1 MPTITL
7 TQGLLHHAAG
17 EGQRIAAS
25 DGRQLVPRSELMQLV
40 AGAAADL
47 AGTAQTIGIAGDNS
61 VEWMVAFIAATALG
75 KTVVP
80 IPTFFSREQFA
91 HIAADAGIGLILEA
105 PGLPDTHRGLGPPAR
120 PILLRRRDFGSSI
133 PDETGGLII
142 YTSGSTGRPKGV
154 RLCSGQALWSAQAL
168 AKASRASAEDRY
180 LSILPLS
187 LLLELICGIII
198 PVLVGGTVHY
208 DAVCARAL
216 EGGSSADIAG
226 LIRAERPT
234 TTVMVPQLLALYVAQ
249 LVATG
254 SRPPATLRFVAVG
267 GAPVP
272 SMLSSAAMRLGVPL
286 FEGYGLSE
294 CCSVVAVNRPGA
306 TRTGSV
312 GQPLEGLRVQIEDG
326 EIVVEGPSLMDG
338 YLHEESLPPFRWRTG
353 DLGSLDKDG
362 FLTVH
367 GRRDNLIITASGR
380 NINPEWVETALLDEP
395 NIAACVVGPTG
406 EPMELSV
413 LLIPSEAAAGWATN
427 ASRTELLGVVERA
440 CHGLP
445 SYARPKSAFVIS
457 RPEAMKAGLFTP
469 NGRIRRRVGLEVL
482 SEQATILHQHS

>member
-1 MPTITL
+1 
-7 TQGLLHHAAG
+7 
-17 EGQRIAAS
+17 
-25 DGRQLVPRSELMQLV
+25 
-40 AGAAADL
+40 
-47 AGTAQTIGIAGDNS
+47 
-61 VEWMVAFIAATALG
+61 
-75 KTVVP
+75 
-80 IPTFFSREQFA
+80 
-91 HIAADAGIGLILEA
+91 
-105 PGLPDTHRGLGPPAR
+105 
-120 PILLRRRDFGSSI
+120 
-133 PDETGGLII
+133 
-142 YTSGSTGRPKGV
+142 
-154 RLCSGQALWSAQAL
+154 
-168 AKASRASAEDRY
+168 
-180 LSILPLS
+180 
-187 LLLELICGIII
+187 
-198 PVLVGGTVHY
+198 
-208 DAVCARAL
+208 
-216 EGGSSADIAG
+216 
-226 LIRAERPT
+226 
-234 TTVMVPQLLALYVAQ
+234 
-249 LVATG
+249 
-254 SRPPATLRFVAVG
+254 
-267 GAPVP
+267 
-272 SMLSSAAMRLGVPL
+272 MLSSAAMRLGVPL

>member
-1 MPTITL
+1 VPAVSL
-7 TQGLLHHAAG
+7 TQGLLNYAARG
-17 EGQRIAAS
+17 SERTAVSDDRQRISRS
-25 DGRQLVPRSELMQLV
+25 DLVQLVT
-40 AGAAADL
+40 GAAADL
-47 AGTAQTIGIAGDNS
+47 AGTSQTIGISGDNS
-61 VEWMVAFIAATALG
+61 VEWMVAFLAASALG

-80 IPTFFSREQFA
+80 IPSFFSREQSA
-91 HIAADAGIGLILEA
+91 HIVADAGIGLILEA
-105 PGLPDTHRGLGPPAR
+105 PGLPDSHRGLGPASR
-120 PILLRRRDFGSSI
+120 PILLRRESGCCI
-133 PDETGGLII
+133 PNETGGLII

-208 DAVCARAL
+208 DAACARAL
-216 EGGSSADIAG
+216 AGGTPADIAG
-226 LIRAERPT
+226 LIQAERPT
-234 TTVMVPQLLALYVAQ
+234 TTVMVPQLLSLYVAQ
-249 LVATG
+249 LLAAG
-254 SRPPATLRFVAVG
+254 SRAPVTLRFVAIG

-272 SMLSSAAMRLGVPL
+272 SALSSAALRLGVPL

-306 TRTGSV
+306 TRAGSV

-338 YLHEESLPPFRWRTG
+338 YLHEDSLPPFRWRTG
-353 DLGSLDKDG
+353 DFGSLDKDG

-380 NINPEWVETALLDEP
+380 NINPEWVETALLDEA
-395 NIAACVVGPTG
+395 NFAACVVGPIG
-406 EPMELSV
+406 EPTELSV
-413 LLIPSEAAAGWATN
+413 LLIPSEAAADWGTS
-427 ASRTELLGVVERA
+427 ASRREVLGVVERA

-457 RPEAMKAGLFTP
+457 HPEAIKAGLFTP
-469 NGRIRRRVGLEVL
+469 NGRIRRRVALELL
-482 SEQATILHQHS
+482 SARARIVNQHS